1 MCESKDVVISQH
13 PLSQTMIVGTDG
25 AVGRR
30 SARQWLEDIALF
42 FHVPLYYLMPLGV
55 LVEVK
60 GFRIVC
66 DETASAGDYVA
77 IPTKLEAP
85 PIVSMRET
93 VGAQIYI

>member
-1 MCESKDVVISQH
+1 MAKIVSGLTHFSQH
-13 PLSQTMIVGTDG
+13 PLAQVIVHRTTRGT
-25 AVGRR
+25 GRR
-30 SARQWLEDIALF
+30 FTRQRLEDIALF

-77 IPTKLEAP
+77 ISTKLGAP
-85 PIVSMRET
+85 RIVSMRKT
-93 VGAQIYI
+93 VGA